1 MTKVFFKGN
10 KVSFALTMFFTVIQS
25 VVALT
30 LSLILK
36 EMMNTI
42 SGTENAKS
50 LPEIAMMIGTFFIA
64 FTVLYIALAIFKPLF
79 MKKAVLNYREYYTK
93 KILNLSHSYF
103 KKEDTSNLISEL
115 TNDVNTIET
124 GYLESIFSV
133 IENIIYFF
141 GSLALMLYVSPALTG
156 IVALLIL
163 IPAVVSMA
171 TGRTLVPLEK
181 KVSDKNAEMVGMIKD
196 CFTGFSVVKSFQ
208 AENEIFSLIR
218 DNIVSLENTKCVRNR
233 RKILVTIIGAMASL
247 FAQFGVF
254 FAGVWMVVANKGM
267 DAGTVIL
274 FVNLMNYIV
283 SPISTLPSLLA
294 SVKSSKGLIE
304 KLENSLKEE
313 ENTERTEE
321 CNVKVDNG
329 IEIKNL
335 SFGYEEGKE
344 VLHDISLK
352 FEPGKSYVIVGNSGS
367 GKSTLLSLLKGG
379 NDNYTGSITLDGKN
393 IKNITYSSLLALVS
407 DVEQNVFVFDAPVRD
422 NITMFKS
429 FPDKEVKEAE
439 ERSNLLKLVSDK
451 GDLFKCGENGKFLSG
466 GEKQRISIARALLKK
481 SGIIIADEPWA
492 ALDKENSY
500 LIAKDLTGIDDAIKI
515 VVSHALDK
523 KILSQFDEIIA
534 LRDGKVEETGT
545 FDELINS
552 RGYFSALYTV
562 AQ

>member
-304 KLENSLKEE
+304 KLENSLKEI
-313 ENTERTEE
+313 
-321 CNVKVDNG
+321 G
-329 IEIKNL
+329 
-335 SFGYEEGKE
+335 
-344 VLHDISLK
+344 
-352 FEPGKSYVIVGNSGS
+352 
-367 GKSTLLSLLKGG
+367 
-379 NDNYTGSITLDGKN
+379 
-393 IKNITYSSLLALVS
+393 
-407 DVEQNVFVFDAPVRD
+407 
-422 NITMFKS
+422 
-429 FPDKEVKEAE
+429 
-439 ERSNLLKLVSDK
+439 
-451 GDLFKCGENGKFLSG
+451 
-466 GEKQRISIARALLKK
+466 RAH
-481 SGIIIADEPWA
+481 
-492 ALDKENSY
+492 
-500 LIAKDLTGIDDAIKI
+500 
-515 VVSHALDK
+515 V
-523 KILSQFDEIIA
+523 
-534 LRDGKVEETGT
+534 
-545 FDELINS
+545 
-552 RGYFSALYTV
+552 
-562 AQ
+562 